1 MRAWY
6 TIAMLAKLY
15 TFSLLGIDALPVEV
29 EVDVSPG
36 ALPKTLLVGL
46 PEQAVKESTHRIERA
61 MVNSGFVRPADRVVI
76 NLAPAEL
83 PKSAGSFDLPMAV
96 GILAGSGQFKSELL
110 DQYAIVGELALD
122 GSTRPVKGA
131 LSMAM
136 AAAGGRESRVKSRE
150 PEAIFGSR
158 AGEVRRPTMR
168 GIIVPS
174 ANAAEAAVVEG
185 LEVIAVDSLSQTVA
199 FLAGTLEI
207 EPTPSRLDQLFQE
220 LAHYEEDFAD
230 VRGQEMAK
238 RAVTIAAAGSHN
250 LLMVGPPGSG
260 KTMLAKRVPTILPV
274 LAAEESVETTRI
286 YSAVGRLPAGQPLLA
301 RRPFRAPHHTIS
313 NAGLVGGGSTPT
325 PGEISLAHNGVL
337 FLDELPEF
345 NRQTLE
351 VLRQPLEDGHVT
363 ISRALNSTTFPANF
377 VLIASL
383 NPCPC
388 GYRNDPRREC
398 HCNIPQIERYMAK
411 ISGPLLDRIDIH
423 IEVPAVPFKELS
435 AASNGTTSTMMRD
448 QVMAARAIQQARF
461 LNSKTRQNAQMTTRE
476 IRQHCHLDEAGTNL
490 LRSSIQEMGLSAR
503 AHDKILRVARTIADL
518 DSSAEIRPEHLNEAV
533 NYRMLD
539 RQFWS

>member
-1 MRAWY
+1 
-6 TIAMLAKLY
+6 MLAKLH

-36 ALPKTLLVGL
+36 AIPKTILVGL
-46 PEQAVKESTHRIERA
+46 PEQAVKESLHRIERS

-83 PKSAGSFDLPMAV
+83 PKSAGSFDLPIAV

-110 DQYAIVGELALD
+110 GQYAIVGELALD

-136 AAAGGRESRVKSRE
+136 AAASGSRESRVKSRE
-150 PEAIFGSR
+150 PEAMVGQ
-158 AGEVRRPTMR
+158 AKLR

-174 ANAAEAAVVEG
+174 ANGSEAAVVEG
-185 LEVIAVDSLSQTVA
+185 LDVIAVDSLAQTVA
-199 FLAGTLEI
+199 FLTGELEI
-207 EPTPSRLDQLFQE
+207 EPTPSRLDELFQE
-220 LAHYEEDFAD
+220 LSHYEEDFAD

-238 RAVTIAAAGSHN
+238 RAVTIAAAGGHN

-260 KTMLAKRVPTILPV
+260 KTMLAKRMPTILPV
-274 LAAEESVETTRI
+274 LSAEESVETTRI

-345 NRQTLE
+345 NRTTLE

-363 ISRALNSTTFPANF
+363 ISRALNSTTFPASF

-398 HCNIPQIERYMAK
+398 HCTVPQIERYMAK

-435 AASNGTTSTMMRD
+435 GSLNGTTSTAMRD
-448 QVMAARAIQQARF
+448 LVMSARAIQEARF

-476 IRQHCHLDEAGTNL
+476 IRQHCQLNDAGMNH
-490 LRSSIQEMGLSAR
+490 LRSSIQELGLSAR

-518 DSSAEIRPEHLNEAV
+518 DGQHEIMPEHVSEAV

>member
-1 MRAWY
+1 
-6 TIAMLAKLY
+6 MLAKLH

-150 PEAIFGSR
+150 PETIFGSR
-158 AGEVRRPTMR
+158 AGEVCRPTMR

-185 LEVIAVDSLSQTVA
+185 LEVIAVDSLSQTIA
-199 FLAGTLEI
+199 FLAGALDI

-398 HCNIPQIERYMAK
+398 HCSIPQIERYMAK

-423 IEVPAVPFKELS
+423 MEVPAVPFKELS
-435 AASNGTTSTMMRD
+435 TASNGTSSAMMRD
-448 QVMAARAIQQARF
+448 QVMAARAVQAARF
-461 LNSKTRQNAQMTTRE
+461 LNSKTRHNAQMSTRE
-476 IRQHCHLDEAGTNL
+476 IRQFCHLDDAGTNL

-518 DSSAEIRPEHLNEAV
+518 DGSAEIRPEHLNEAV